1 MNLSSVT
8 NLRQMVY
15 QNANQK
21 TSVNSRSFTDSL
33 QEVKDA
39 NISKVDAYKEHLKSK
54 FGEITVMSVG
64 SDQSSM
70 DKLGAGTSGYGNV
83 VIAPNI
89 LEQMANNPEKAA
101 YYEEKIQDH
110 FDSIPETEAFM
121 ASIGHVTTSC
131 GVVIHEDGKVTYYL
145 SGEESPEKKAKF
157 EAAQKEKRE
166 EKAIKRKENL
176 ERSKE
181 AYEKRKNLLELQYR
195 DELIDKMRNGKTV
208 DNMVDFRI
216 VRGNSTVKPVI
227 AVYEQAISVLSS
239 NII

>member
-64 SDQSSM
+64 NDQSSM

-89 LEQMANNPEKAA
+89 LEQMANNPKKAA
-101 YYEEKIQDH
+101 YYEKKIQDH
-110 FDSIPETEAFM
+110 FDSIPETELIADNCFFVKLSCFVSN
-121 ASIGHVTTSC
+121 ASEIA
-131 GVVIHEDGKVTYYL
+131 L
-145 SGEESPEKKAKF
+145 
-157 EAAQKEKRE
+157 AA
-166 EKAIKRKENL
+166 L
-176 ERSKE
+176 
-181 AYEKRKNLLELQYR
+181 
-195 DELIDKMRNGKTV
+195 V
-208 DNMVDFRI
+208 
-216 VRGNSTVKPVI
+216 
-227 AVYEQAISVLSS
+227 SS
-239 NII
+239 FV